1 MKIRK
6 VIQNTET
13 GLYLSEIVIIGRN
26 RALRPLV
33 WCSNQENA
41 IQFDNEE
48 EAEAAIAFIGDVLDW
63 ELQEQLKIVDA
74 D

>member
-26 RALRPLV
+26 RSLRPFA
-33 WCSNQENA
+33 WCAYTKSA

-48 EAEAAIAFIGDVLDW
+48 EAEAAVAFIGDVLDW